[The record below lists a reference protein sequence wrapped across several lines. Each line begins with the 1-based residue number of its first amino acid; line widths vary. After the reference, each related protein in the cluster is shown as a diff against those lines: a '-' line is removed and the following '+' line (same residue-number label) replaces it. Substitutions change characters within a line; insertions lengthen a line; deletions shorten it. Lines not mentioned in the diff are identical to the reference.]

1 MISSPQLAR
10 AVAAKLAH
18 YLTDVV
24 ICPGS
29 RNSPLSLELLARDD
43 IRVHTRIDER
53 SAAFLALGMGRAS
66 GRHVGVVT
74 TSGTAVANCLPAM
87 VEAYHSHA
95 PLAMISADRP
105 AHLHGTGANQT
116 INQTGIFGVV
126 PTTSVAAFADV
137 ELIDA
142 AFNRGQVH
150 INVELDTPLVEDC
163 LPAPT
168 TKGAKKAPIKGD
180 FTDHGEVEIDLNRPT
195 LVIAGDEAWDVP
207 GLEDVPTIAEPSAPA
222 PYHPVAPLGDP
233 AYFAHEQVSAEGYVV
248 NTKPEQVIVVGHPT
262 LHRSV
267 FDLIADPAIEV
278 TVLTRTDTITDP
290 THSAQ
295 KVATRIKTTG
305 RPSEQWLK
313 ICEAASELAAE
324 AVRDVLAQDF
334 RFSGLHVA
342 AAVADT
348 LATGDTLVL
357 GASNPVRDASFVG
370 LPFSA
375 VDTYTPRGTAGID
388 GTVSQAIGVALTV
401 QARNPEEIR
410 AARTVALMG
419 DVTFLHDVGGLF
431 TGPDSPQPE
440 NLTIVV
446 ANDSG
451 GGIFE
456 TLEVGSP
463 QLRGSF
469 ERAFGTPHEIDIE
482 SIAAAYGVEYQLATD
497 IQGLI
502 EKLIDAT
509 DTAGFTLIEAR
520 TTRADRRAMHE
531 ALVKK
536 VNM

>member
-1 MISSPQLAR
+1 MSSPQLAR
-10 AVAAKLAH
+10 AVAAELARH
-18 YLTDVV
+18 LTDVV

-29 RNSPLSLELLARDD
+29 RNSPLSLELLARGD

-66 GRHVGVVT
+66 GRHVGIVT
-74 TSGTAVANCLPAM
+74 TSGTAVANCLPAI
-87 VEAYHSHA
+87 VEAYHSHT
-95 PLAMISADRP
+95 PIAMISADRP
-105 AHLHGTGANQT
+105 ARLQGTGANQT
-116 INQTGIFGVV
+116 INQRGIFGVV
-126 PTTSVAAFADV
+126 PTTSVATLADV
-137 ELIDA
+137 QLIDA
-142 AFNRGQVH
+142 AFNKGQVH
-150 INVELDTPLVEDC
+150 INVELDTPLVGDS
-163 LPAPT
+163 LPESPAENV
-168 TKGAKKAPIKGD
+168 KKAPIKSEVV
-180 FTDHGEVEIDLNRPT
+180 DHGEVEIDLSRNT

-222 PYHPVAPLGDP
+222 PYHPVHPLAAGI
-233 AYFAHEQVSAEGYVV
+233 FAHEQVSAEGYVV

-278 TVLTRTDTITDP
+278 TVLTRTDTVTDP
-290 THSAQ
+290 TRSAK
-295 KVATRIKTTG
+295 KVGTRVKTTG
-305 RPSEQWLK
+305 QPSKQWLK
-313 ICEAASELAAE
+313 ICEAASELGAE

-334 RFSGLHVA
+334 SFSGLHVA

-388 GTVSQAIGVALTV
+388 GTVSQAIGVALAV
-401 QARNPEEIR
+401 QTRNPEEIR

-419 DVTFLHDVGGLF
+419 DVTFLHDVGGLLI
-431 TGPDSPQPE
+431 GPDSPQPE

-456 TLEVGSP
+456 TLEVGNP
-463 QLRGSF
+463 QLRDSF
-469 ERAFGTPHEIDIE
+469 ERAFGTPHGVDIE
-482 SIAAAYGVEYQLATD
+482 SLAAAYGVEYHCTTD
-497 IQGLI
+497 VQGLV

-520 TTRADRRAMHE
+520 TTRADRRVMHE
-531 ALVKK
+531 ALAKK
-536 VNM
+536 VTM

>member
-66 GRHVGVVT
+66 GRHVGVLT

-126 PTTSVAAFADV
+126 PTTSVAALADV

-142 AFNRGQVH
+142 AFNKGQVH

-168 TKGAKKAPIKGD
+168 TKGTKKAPIKGD
-180 FTDHGEVEIDLNRPT
+180 FTDHGEVEIDLSRPT

-222 PYHPVAPLGDP
+222 PYHPVHPL
-233 AYFAHEQVSAEGYVV
+233 ATSIFAHEQVSAEGYVV

-482 SIAAAYGVEYQLATD
+482 NIAAAYGVEYQLATD
-497 IQGLI
+497 MQGLI

>member
-18 YLTDVV
+18 YLTNVV

-29 RNSPLSLELLARDD
+29 RNSSLSLELLARDD

-126 PTTSVAAFADV
+126 PTTSVAALADV

-142 AFNRGQVH
+142 AFKRGQVH

-180 FTDHGEVEIDLNRPT
+180 FTDHGEVEIDLSRPT
-195 LVIAGDEAWDVP
+195 LVITGDEAWDVP

-222 PYHPVAPLGDP
+222 PYHPVHPL
-233 AYFAHEQVSAEGYVV
+233 ATSIFAHEQVSAEGYVV

-497 IQGLI
+497 MQGLI